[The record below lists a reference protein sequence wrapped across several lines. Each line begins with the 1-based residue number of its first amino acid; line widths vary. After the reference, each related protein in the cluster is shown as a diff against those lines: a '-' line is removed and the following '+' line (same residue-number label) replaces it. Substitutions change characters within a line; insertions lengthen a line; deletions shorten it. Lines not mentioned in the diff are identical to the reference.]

1 MLTLSVATDGGY
13 GLMNIGTHL
22 VNNILH
28 FAGHC
33 RSVSATATTAG
44 RPITPHDVLP
54 SPSGMGFIAGENIS
68 ATLSFSGG
76 VTATL
81 LLERFPEVD
90 STAVML
96 ELLCTKGRLF
106 WKEPPDDA
114 TPSAFI
120 LDHPHFVP
128 SDGTDGSA
136 VGAWKVLPDPAP
148 SAQPQPINIPA
159 DNQDF
164 GFAVSR
170 TIIAGMWPPFSK
182 VPAMVVRT
190 G

>member
-1 MLTLSVATDGGY
+1 MITLTPGKVRALQTTSTGDG
-13 GLMNIGTHL
+13 
-22 VNNILH
+22 VFKILAIDH
-28 FAGHC
+28 RDSLRVLIDPDDPAGVPSNRLTELKLAIVDHI
-33 RSVSATATTAG
+33 A
-44 RPITPHDVLP
+44 PH
-54 SPSGMGFIAGENIS
+54 A
-68 ATLSFSGG
+68 
-76 VTATL
+76 
-81 LLERFPEVD
+81 
-90 STAVML
+90 TAVML

-136 VGAWKVLPDPAP
+136 VGAWEVLPDPAP

-182 VPAMVVRT
+182 VPAMVART